1 MMAPST
7 YRGRVRDGFEDVHDV
22 VGNREGGTR
31 VDHPRHVYQF
41 EQIACYISPT
51 LAVAVAV

>member
-1 MMAPST
+1 
-7 YRGRVRDGFEDVHDV
+7 VRDGFEDVHDV